1 MWILHLKQNSVGAFV
16 SLLTTLLI
24 ISSAEANQKYFRD
37 YPYPPFFYRC
47 DNGQTLVSRLD
58 YKDQFG
64 DGEVLSVYPYPVEER
79 SKVIWRS
86 AGRQYIS
93 VGDQQYDCKPWRR
106 GDDGA
111 GPVWGIP
118 DPAAL
123 RKYAKRFNTA
133 REYSYICGGNTVLFR
148 ITDFVDA
155 GHHHGVMEV
164 GDQEQI
170 GLHFTRGTSGHFNGK
185 GTRDPGLSFAWGVHL
200 DENKRSEIRWFL
212 SIDDQTISCKL
223 NS

>member
-1 MWILHLKQNSVGAFV
+1 MWLLRIKPNSFGVFL
-16 SLLTTLLI
+16 SLFPPLLI
-24 ISSAEANQKYFRD
+24 IPSAEASQKYFRD
-37 YPYPPFFYRC
+37 HPPFFYRC

-58 YKDQFG
+58 YEDQFG
-64 DGEVLSVYPYPVEER
+64 DAELLSVYPYPVGER
-79 SKVIWRS
+79 SKVLWRS

-93 VGDQQYDCKPWRR
+93 VGDQHYDCKRWRR
-106 GDDGA
+106 GD

-118 DPAAL
+118 DSAAL
-123 RKYAKRFNTA
+123 RKYAKRFNTE
-133 REYSYICGGNTVLFR
+133 REHSYICGGSTVLFR

-170 GLHFTRGTSGHFNGK
+170 GLYFTRGTSGHFNGK
-185 GTRDPGLSFAWGVHL
+185 GTREPGLSFAWGVHL
-200 DENKRSEIRWFL
+200 DEDKRLVIRRFL
-212 SIDDQTISCKL
+212 SKNDQVFSCKL